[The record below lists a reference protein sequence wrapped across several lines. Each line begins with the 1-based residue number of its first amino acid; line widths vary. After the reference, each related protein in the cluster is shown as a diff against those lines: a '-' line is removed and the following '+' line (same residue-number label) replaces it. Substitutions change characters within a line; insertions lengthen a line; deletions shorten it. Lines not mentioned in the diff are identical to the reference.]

1 MERIKF
7 YFARFFAFASMGL
20 FVAGCQSNNDTS
32 GTSRI
37 SVRMMDAPADYD
49 EVNVEVLDVLIK
61 DNSDTGDQ
69 GWVSIC
75 SASWTDKVYNLLT

>member
-1 MERIKF
+1 MERIKLLF
-7 YFARFFAFASMGL
+7 CFASIGL

-37 SVRMMDAPADYD
+37 SVRMMLLDYD

-61 DNSDTGDQ
+61 DNSDTVIKDGKHRRR
-69 GWVSIC
+69 S
-75 SASWTDKVYNLLT
+75 SWTG

>member
-7 YFARFFAFASMGL
+7 YLLGFAFASMGL

-37 SVRMMDAPADYD
+37 SVRMMDAAVMT
-49 EVNVEVLDVLIK
+49 VNVEVLDVLIK
-61 DNSDTGDQ
+61 DNSDTLIKDG
-69 GWVSIC
+69 
-75 SASWTDKVYNLLT
+75 

>member
-1 MERIKF
+1 MENF
-7 YFARFFAFASMGL
+7 LLARFFAFASMGL

-49 EVNVEVLDVLIK
+49 ECGSTDVLIK
-61 DNSDTGDQ
+61 DNSDTGV
-69 GWVSIC
+69 G
-75 SASWTDKVYNLLT
+75 

>member
-7 YFARFFAFASMGL
+7 YLLGFLLCIDGL

-37 SVRMMDAPADYD
+37 SVRMMDAPDYD

-69 GWVSIC
+69 GW
-75 SASWTDKVYNLLT
+75 